1 MGSALGSFFAGDKV
15 WRRTS
20 LSDQRTEDG
29 CLTVNLE
36 RRRTAVGLPSVRLAI
51 HAGANRP
58 VTVFHKT
65 RLDPIETCRE

>member
-1 MGSALGSFFAGDKV
+1 MGSALGAFFVGDKV

-29 CLTVNLE
+29 CLAVNLE
-36 RRRTAVGLPSVRLAI
+36 RRRTAAGLPSVRLAI

-58 VTVFHKT
+58 VAVFHKT
-65 RLDPIETCRE
+65 GLDPFEICRE